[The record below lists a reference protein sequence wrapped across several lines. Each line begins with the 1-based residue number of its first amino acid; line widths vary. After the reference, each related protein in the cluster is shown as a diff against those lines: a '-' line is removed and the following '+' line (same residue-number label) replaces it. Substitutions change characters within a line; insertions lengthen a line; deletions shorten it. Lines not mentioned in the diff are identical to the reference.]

1 MDLINPDGTGEIN
14 ITRMTIEEDSASFDF
29 EGEVEGYGSVF
40 ASHVM
45 KSVDGDR
52 TIGVMNGEARTFLI
66 DGTLIT
72 APHRSTFKREKSKIK
87 LFFTDAINNGAVN
100 FVRRDIDLLSKHVSV
115 KYWEVNPPS

>member
-1 MDLINPDGTGEIN
+1 MDFTNPDGTGEIN

-45 KSVDGDR
+45 KSIDGDR
-52 TIGVMNGEARTFLI
+52 TRGVMNGEARTFLI

-72 APHRSTFKREKSKIK
+72 APHRGTFKREKSKIK
-87 LFFTDAINNGAVN
+87 LFFTDAVNNGAVN
-100 FVRRDIDLLSKHVSV
+100 FVIWDIDLLSKNV
-115 KYWEVNPPS
+115 KVRYWEVNPPS

>member
-1 MDLINPDGTGEIN
+1 MDFTNPNGTGEMS
-14 ITRMTIEEDSASFDF
+14 ITRMTIEDDSVSLDF

-52 TIGVMNGEARTFLI
+52 TRGVMSGEVRTFLT

-72 APHRSTFKREKSKIK
+72 SPHRGTFRREKSKIK
-87 LFFTDAINNGAVN
+87 LFLTDAVNNGAVN
-100 FVRRDIDLLSKHVSV
+100 FVIWDIDLLSKNV
-115 KYWEVNPPS
+115 KVRYWEINPPS

>member
-1 MDLINPDGTGEIN
+1 MDFTNPNGTGEMS
-14 ITRMTIEEDSASFDF
+14 ITRMTIEDDSVSFDY

-52 TIGVMNGEARTFLI
+52 TRGVMSGEVRTFLT

-72 APHRSTFKREKSKIK
+72 SPHRGTFRREKSKIK
-87 LFFTDAINNGAVN
+87 LFLTDAVNNGAVN
-100 FVRRDIDLLSKHVSV
+100 FVIWDIDLLSKNV
-115 KYWEVNPPS
+115 KVRYWEINPPS